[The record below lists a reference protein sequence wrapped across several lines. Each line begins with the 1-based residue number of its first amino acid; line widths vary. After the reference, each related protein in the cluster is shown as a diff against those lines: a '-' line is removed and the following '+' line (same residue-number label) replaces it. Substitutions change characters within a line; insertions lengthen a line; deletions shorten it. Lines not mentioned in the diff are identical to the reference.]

1 MAILHVLSN
10 PQAAES
16 CLSTAGNGDAVLLVG
31 DGTFVHHIAQP
42 PGIRFGV
49 LEEDMA
55 GRGLEPSSAV
65 EALTYA
71 DFVEWVATYSKSV
84 TWR

>member
-1 MAILHVLSN
+1 MAVLHVLSN
-10 PQAAES
+10 PAAAES
-16 CLSTAGNGDAVLLVG
+16 CLGAASEGDAVLLVG
-31 DGTFVHHIAQP
+31 DGAFAHDIAHP

-49 LEEDMA
+49 LDEDLTS
-55 GRGLEPSSAV
+55 RGLKVSAAL

-71 DFVEWVATYSKSV
+71 GFVDWVGEFSKTV

>member
-10 PQAAES
+10 PESAES
-16 CLSTAGNGDAVLLVG
+16 CLSAASEGDAVLLVG
-31 DGTFVHHIAQP
+31 DGAFAHDIAQR

-49 LEEDMA
+49 LKEDMA
-55 GRGLEPSSAV
+55 SRGLEISAAL

-71 DFVEWVATYSKSV
+71 GFVDWVAEFPKSV